1 MKDSIDILDWLWSV
15 LLILAETLSG
25 VQHQTA
31 VLHLSMT
38 KKWVTFSVL
47 NAMKNIVWSVVK
59 EYTMEWLARS
69 LKLTIK
75 MTAKS
80 RSNLEISKL
89 NNVQAVKSVW
99 REIRD
104 VIIWPA
110 AFANMSSA
118 TSVKQ
123 IGFQENAVM
132 DYLKMLMTDII
143 KNKSIQ

>member
-1 MKDSIDILDWLWSV
+1 MV
-15 LLILAETLSG
+15 
-25 VQHQTA
+25 
-31 VLHLSMT
+31 
-38 KKWVTFSVL
+38 
-47 NAMKNIVWSVVK
+47 
-59 EYTMEWLARS
+59 WLARS

-80 RSNLEISKL
+80 RSSLEISKL
-89 NNVQAVKSVW
+89 NNVQAVNSVW

-110 AFANMSSA
+110 VVDISSA

-132 DYLKMLMTDII
+132 DYLKMLMTEII
-143 KNKSIQ
+143 KNKSNQ